1 MHASVDP
8 ITGEVEA
15 PAPNREPRFVLPER
29 EAAARAKLESFVERT
44 GSRPN
49 VLVILMDDV
58 GWGDF
63 GCYGGGVA
71 VGAPTPNVDRLAR
84 EGPDAHVVLQR
95 AVVHADARV
104 DHDRA
109 RCRCGTAC

>member
-1 MHASVDP
+1 MRNVAPTPTVDP
-8 ITGEVEA
+8 IVGDVEA
-15 PAPNREPRFVLPER
+15 PAPNREPRFVLRER
-29 EAAARAKLESFVERT
+29 EQSAQAKLDAFVART
-44 GSRPN
+44 GRRPN

-84 EGPDAHVVLQR
+84 EGLMLTSCYSEP
-95 AVVHADARV
+95 
-104 DHDRA
+104 
-109 RCRCGTAC
+109 